1 MAASLFD
8 LNDPF
13 NPHIMS
19 YKSTI
24 YANMAYKKNRFI
36 VQSKYKCANEES
48 CPICI
53 DSMNNKSIIY
63 TPCKHKFHYKCFFD
77 MLSVGHL
84 TSSKCPL
91 CRHDL
96 LFALIKLHLGIFKV
110 NVITYNFIILDDT
123 DGRSADSASIISDDT
138 DTDAESTDA
147 DAEGTDAEGADAE
160 GADAESTDVESTEA
174 DAESTDVESIISE
187 DTEGADT
194 DAGGTHAEGT
204 HAHADADAGG
214 AHTDAEGT
222 HTHAHT

>member
-138 DTDAESTDA
+138 DTEGADADAEGTHTHA
-147 DAEGTDAEGADAE
+147 DAEGTDA
-160 GADAESTDVESTEA
+160 DAESTHTH
-174 DAESTDVESIISE
+174 TDVESIISE
-187 DTEGADT
+187 DTDADGEGADT
-194 DAGGTHAEGT
+194 DAEGTHAEGT
-204 HAHADADAGG
+204 HADTDTDADAEGTH
-214 AHTDAEGT
+214 AHT

>member
-147 DAEGTDAEGADAE
+147 DADAEG
-160 GADAESTDVESTEA
+160 T

-204 HAHADADAGG
+204 HTHADADAGG

>member
-147 DAEGTDAEGADAE
+147 DADAEGTDAEST
-160 GADAESTDVESTEA
+160 DAESTDVESTEA

-204 HAHADADAGG
+204 HTHADADAGG